1 MKSRELLFDCEQSP
15 EGATKA
21 KDRDFLAAVGMSH
34 KQSQVFRFFRT
45 EMACETFNRD
55 KPLVRDFGDKK
66 SNTARVSN

>member
-1 MKSRELLFDCEQSP
+1 LAIDREQSP

-21 KDRDFLAAVGMSH
+21 KDPDSVKAIGVAN
-34 KQSQVFRFFRT
+34 KQSQVFGFFWT
-45 EMACETFNRD
+45 EVASKTFNRN